1 MAPAPL
7 QAPADRHLGALGGWG
22 LESQA
27 ESEALP
33 ALQLEWAEV
42 QMFAQPSCDYWGI
55 EVPGE
60 DIPLTSLVPTS
71 TVSE

>member
-1 MAPAPL
+1 M
-7 QAPADRHLGALGGWG
+7 
-22 LESQA
+22 ESQA

-71 TVSE
+71 TASE